1 MKRTSL
7 QKNTTCPDL
16 SANTDDMSFND
27 RLFNLKSI
35 QQVKSF
41 VWMKISILKIS
52 TIFLLL
58 SLIGVGCEKNDELLP
73 YHAKGKIIAVTAMCY
88 GETVLIEVENPKGIG
103 IADSF
108 STIGGEIN
116 ISYEN
121 AIGIPYFSKIGIP
134 DSVPQTVGTWLYF
147 EYRELTEEE
156 KEENLFSPDTPT
168 ICLGIYGAP
177 TSNRFIITKI
187 ISYQ

>member
-73 YHAKGKIIAVTAMCY
+73 YHAKVK
-88 GETVLIEVENPKGIG
+88 L
-103 IADSF
+103 
-108 STIGGEIN
+108 
-116 ISYEN
+116 
-121 AIGIPYFSKIGIP
+121 
-134 DSVPQTVGTWLYF
+134 L
-147 EYRELTEEE
+147 L
-156 KEENLFSPDTPT
+156 
-168 ICLGIYGAP
+168 
-177 TSNRFIITKI
+177 
-187 ISYQ
+187 